1 MKLQK
6 RAVLYFWSKTG
17 AQEEFLNQRKVFED
31 YLNKLKAKAC
41 MEIEARCGESIY
53 DNDSI
58 AMGTLRRHAIWRDY
72 EVLLVPT
79 IYIFGTSPIDI
90 TKQIQFFEE
99 NGVKIY
105 SADEGEISSEKLPQL
120 FRQKFR
126 SIK

>member
-31 YLNKLKAKAC
+31 YLSKSNVKVF
-41 MEIEARCGESIY
+41 MEIESRCGESIY

-58 AMGTLRRHAIWRDY
+58 SMGTVRRHAVWKDY

-79 IYIFGTSPIDI
+79 IYIFGTSPIEI
-90 TKQIQFFEE
+90 TKQIHFFEE

-105 SADEGEISSEKLPQL
+105 SAAEGEIASEKLPQL